1 MQLHISIGSQSKPEL
16 EGGAGRGEGE
26 ILSVNT
32 LNKKKERNEKLHT
45 SVLMLTCLKD
55 LWWNFIEP
63 Q

>member
-32 LNKKKERNEKLHT
+32 LNKKKKEMKNCIP
-45 SVLMLTCLKD
+45 LMLTCLKD

>member
-32 LNKKKERNEKLHT
+32 LNKKKKEMKNCIPL
-45 SVLMLTCLKD
+45 
-55 LWWNFIEP
+55 F
-63 Q
+63 